1 MNNKFLVPKCFK
13 RELSFAITNRG
24 YLIPCCYC
32 DDPDTL
38 NDEEFK
44 KLLSVSKISD
54 NESIKDILYSK
65 QWKKFFKNLKSHK
78 GPPACWKTCG
88 IRSET
93 REENHLLSDNK
104 KQMKTRKV

>member
-1 MNNKFLVPKCFK
+1 MKSRLSPKCFK
-13 RELSFAITNRG
+13 GDLPLAITNRG

-44 KLLSVSKISD
+44 KLLSVSKISE
-54 NESIKDILYSK
+54 NESIQGILNSK
-65 QWKKFFKNLKSHK
+65 QWKKFFKNLQLHK
-78 GPPACWKTCG
+78 GPPACLQTCS

-93 REENHLLSDNK
+93 REDNYKVSDNQK
-104 KQMKTRKV
+104 KTRKV